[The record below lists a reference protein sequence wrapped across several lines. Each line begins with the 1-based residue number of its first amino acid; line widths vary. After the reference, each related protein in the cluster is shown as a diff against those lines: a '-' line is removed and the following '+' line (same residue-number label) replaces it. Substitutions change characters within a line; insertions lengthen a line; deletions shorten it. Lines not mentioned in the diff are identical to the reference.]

1 MLLSFLLCSTLVCFA
16 KKQKK
21 KTKHTRPTHIGWP
34 CLLLILIAF
43 NYAKRGGT
51 TQYLSL
57 LDIYRSKSRAV
68 RLQKV
73 HTNYR
78 CTAHQG
84 YRPRG
89 RSLLAARAFIW
100 ERQLWGNKSK
110 QCALEVLKT
119 AKAHA
124 CGSVGNS
131 FFILFYF
138 YKIKKPTPRNNRNT
152 CCPESTPKRDAGRG
166 PNLSNP
172 QWTNHCPG
180 DNQTP
185 PAQNCSPR
193 QSVVKIADRHPVV
206 CAFALQTSAPT
217 SCSSWPGDQCGQTTI
232 KMSDGA
238 IK

>member
-1 MLLSFLLCSTLVCFA
+1 MRQ
-16 KKQKK
+16 KNKQN

-100 ERQLWGNKSK
+100 ERKLWGNKSK

-124 CGSVGNS
+124 CGSVGNG
-131 FFILFYF
+131 FFYFILFLQN
-138 YKIKKPTPRNNRNT
+138 KKKPTPRNNRNT

-180 DNQTP
+180 DNQSRPRKTAA
-185 PAQNCSPR
+185 PAKVSLKLRTGILLFARSLSKHQHQR
-193 QSVVKIADRHPVV
+193 AAAAGPVIN
-206 CAFALQTSAPT
+206 SA
-217 SCSSWPGDQCGQTTI
+217 TTI